1 LSNVSEVKQF
11 PPRERKDE
19 TSPATQPNPVPIPAP
34 TPDPAPNVAPPSA
47 PAAPPPSQSA
57 APPETA
63 PTRKRRGFSRFVLL
77 VALPALAVAG
87 GVYWWLAGGRYVST
101 DNAYIG
107 ADKVLITPQV
117 AGAIVHVDVVEGQH
131 VKVGDKLF
139 EIDPAPYRDAVA
151 LAQGRLEAA
160 KADYQ
165 NQQLTY
171 KANQDQISLSHDAV
185 QLRQA
190 DYDRKTQLVKQN
202 FATQV
207 DVMNSSAA
215 LVQAKQILALVEQL
229 QTAAALKLGGDPNAP
244 LERFPSYIQA
254 KAQLD
259 DAERNLRNAEVLA
272 PIDGVATQVPQI
284 QMGRVVSAG
293 MPVFTIVND
302 HDMWIDANP
311 KESDLTYVHRGLPVS
326 ISVDTFPGRTW
337 RGKVGAIAPAT
348 GAQFAILPPQNANGN
363 WVKVVQ
369 RIPLRVE
376 FDADQDISDLRAGM
390 STIVDIDTGRKRT
403 LAGVWADI
411 VAMKDDL
418 LGSLITK
425 SKAAQE

>member
-1 LSNVSEVKQF
+1 VSQVKQF

-19 TSPATQPNPVPIPAP
+19 TSPATQPTPAP
-34 TPDPAPNVAPPSA
+34 APAPDPSPNVAPPSA
-47 PAAPPPSQSA
+47 PASPPPSQA
-57 APPETA
+57 APRPETA
-63 PTRKRRGFSRFVLL
+63 AKKKRRGSSRFILL
-77 VALPALAVAG
+77 VALPALAIAG
-87 GVYWWLAGGRYVST
+87 GFYWWLASGRYVST

-117 AGAIVHVDVVEGQH
+117 AGAIIHVDVIEGQH

-139 EIDPAPYRDAVA
+139 EIDPAPYRDAVN

-171 KANQDQISLSHDAV
+171 KANQDQITLSQDAV
-185 QLRQA
+185 RLRQA

-202 FATQV
+202 YATQV

-215 LVQAKQILALVEQL
+215 LVQARQILALVEQL
-229 QTAAALKLGGDPNAP
+229 QTAAALKLGGDPKAP
-244 LERFPSYIQA
+244 LEQYPSYVQA

-259 DAERNLRNAEVLA
+259 DAERNLRNTEVLA
-272 PIDGVATQVPQI
+272 PIDGVATQVPSI
-284 QMGRVVSAG
+284 QLGRVVSAG
-293 MPVFTIVND
+293 MPVFTVVND
-302 HDMWIDANP
+302 RDLWIDANP

-326 ISVDTFPGRTW
+326 ISVDTFPGRVW

-376 FDADQDISDLRAGM
+376 FDADQDVSDLRAGM

-403 LAGVWADI
+403 LAGIWAQM

-418 LGSLITK
+418 LGSLISK
-425 SKAAQE
+425 SKAAP

>member
-1 LSNVSEVKQF
+1 VSQVKQF

-19 TSPATQPNPVPIPAP
+19 TSPAPQPTPVPTPAP
-34 TPDPAPNVAPPSA
+34 APDPAPNVAPPSA
-47 PAAPPPSQSA
+47 PATPPSQA
-57 APPETA
+57 APPPPETA
-63 PTRKRRGFSRFVLL
+63 PKRKRRGTSRFILL
-77 VALPALAVAG
+77 VALPALAIAG
-87 GVYWWLAGGRYVST
+87 GFYWWLSSGRFVST

-117 AGAIVHVDVVEGQH
+117 AGTIIHVDVVEGQH
-131 VKVGDKLF
+131 VKTGDKLF

-160 KADYQ
+160 KADYR

-171 KANQDQISLSHDAV
+171 KANQDQISLSQEAV

-190 DYDRKTQLVKQN
+190 DYERKNQLVKQN

-244 LERFPSYIQA
+244 LEQYPSYIQA

-259 DAERNLRNAEVLA
+259 DAERNLRNTEVLA

-284 QMGRVVSAG
+284 QLGRVVSTG
-293 MPVFTIVND
+293 MPIFSIVND
-302 HDMWIDANP
+302 HDLWIDANP

-326 ISVDTFPGRTW
+326 ISVDTFPGRVW
-337 RGKVGAIAPAT
+337 RGKVGSIAPAT

-376 FDADQDISDLRAGM
+376 FDADEDVSDLRAGM

-403 LAGVWADI
+403 LASVWAGV

-418 LGSLITK
+418 LGSLI
-425 SKAAQE
+425 SKPKAQ

>member
-1 LSNVSEVKQF
+1 LSEVSKVSQF
-11 PPRERKDE
+11 PPRDRKDE
-19 TSPATQPNPVPIPAP
+19 TSPATPSPAP
-34 TPDPAPNVAPPSA
+34 APSPSPAPSPAPVAPSPAQAA
-47 PAAPPPSQSA
+47 PA
-57 APPETA
+57 PETA
-63 PTRKRRGFSRFVLL
+63 PKRRRRGPSRFVLL

-87 GVYWWLAGGRYVST
+87 GFYWWLSSGRFVST

-117 AGAIVHVDVVEGQH
+117 AGAIIHVDVVEGQH
-131 VKVGDKLF
+131 VKTGDKLF
-139 EIDPAPYRDAVA
+139 EIDPAPYHDAVS
-151 LAQGRLEAA
+151 LAEGRLEAA
-160 KADYQ
+160 KADYR

-171 KANQDQISLSHDAV
+171 KANQDQITLSQDAV
-185 QLRQA
+185 RLRQA

-207 DVMNSSAA
+207 DVMNSNAA
-215 LVQAKQILALVEQL
+215 LVQAQQILALVQQL

-244 LERFPSYIQA
+244 LEKYPSYIQA

-259 DAERNLRNAEVLA
+259 EAERNLRNADVLA

-284 QMGRVVSAG
+284 QLGRVVSAG
-293 MPVFTIVND
+293 MPIFSVVSD
-302 HDMWIDANP
+302 HNLWVDANP
-311 KESDLTYVHRGLPVS
+311 KESDLTYVRSGLPVS
-326 ISVDTFPGRTW
+326 ISVDTFPGRVW
-337 RGKVGAIAPAT
+337 CGKVGAIAPAT

-376 FDADQDISDLRAGM
+376 FCSDQDTSDLRAGM

-403 LAGVWADI
+403 LASVWADI

-418 LGSLITK
+418 LGSLITTP
-425 SKAAQE
+425 KAAEE

>member
-1 LSNVSEVKQF
+1 
-11 PPRERKDE
+11 
-19 TSPATQPNPVPIPAP
+19 
-34 TPDPAPNVAPPSA
+34 
-47 PAAPPPSQSA
+47 
-57 APPETA
+57 
-63 PTRKRRGFSRFVLL
+63 
-77 VALPALAVAG
+77 
-87 GVYWWLAGGRYVST
+87 
-101 DNAYIG
+101 
-107 ADKVLITPQV
+107 
-117 AGAIVHVDVVEGQH
+117 
-131 VKVGDKLF
+131 
-139 EIDPAPYRDAVA
+139 
-151 LAQGRLEAA
+151 
-160 KADYQ
+160 
-165 NQQLTY
+165 
-171 KANQDQISLSHDAV
+171 
-185 QLRQA
+185 
-190 DYDRKTQLVKQN
+190 
-202 FATQV
+202 
-207 DVMNSSAA
+207 
-215 LVQAKQILALVEQL
+215 
-229 QTAAALKLGGDPNAP
+229 
-244 LERFPSYIQA
+244 
-254 KAQLD
+254 
-259 DAERNLRNAEVLA
+259 
-272 PIDGVATQVPQI
+272 
-284 QMGRVVSAG
+284 

-418 LGSLITK
+418 LGSLITR